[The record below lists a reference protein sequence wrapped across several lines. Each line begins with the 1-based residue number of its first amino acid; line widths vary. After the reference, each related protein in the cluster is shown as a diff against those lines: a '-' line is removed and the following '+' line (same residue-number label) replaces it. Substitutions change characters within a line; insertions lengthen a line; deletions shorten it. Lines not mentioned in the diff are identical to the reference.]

1 MDIILASASP
11 RRREILQQFHIDFE
25 IRSADIDETLQEGLP
40 AHINAMR
47 LAFRKGQFVYEQEKT
62 KREILVI
69 SADTIV
75 YTEGKILGKPKDRD
89 EARQMIQSL
98 SGRMHEVITGYALFG
113 QKLRYLHYESTKVRF
128 RSLSADEIE
137 EYIQTKEP
145 YDKAGGYG
153 IQGLGG
159 LLADRIE
166 GDYANVV
173 GLPIAKIYEVLRRRY
188 GLNLMDYSTGEESDG
203 LRV

>member
-25 IRSADIDETLQEGLP
+25 VLSADIDETLQEDLP

-47 LAFRKGQFVYEQEKT
+47 LAFRKGQSVYEQEKA
-62 KREILVI
+62 KRQILVI

-75 YTEGKILGKPKDRD
+75 YTEGKILGKPKDAD
-89 EARQMIQSL
+89 EARRMIRSL
-98 SGRMHEVITGYALFG
+98 SGRMHQVITGYALFG
-113 QKLRYLHYESTKVRF
+113 QNLRYLHYESTKVWF
-128 RSLSADEIE
+128 RSLSVDEIE

-203 LRV
+203 V